1 MVLCI
6 AGSDCTAGAG
16 IQADLKTCAAL
27 GVYAAT
33 AVTAVTAQNHRGLH
47 AARYVGDVMLRAQLE
62 NVAECMDVAAVKIGM
77 VPCAEAARVIGSFL
91 ASAAP
96 RHVVFD
102 PVLAATAGGSL
113 TGDTDA
119 TADAALRHILPHV
132 DVLTPNEKELYRLA
146 RRPATDPADATA
158 RAFAARYGLRA
169 LLVTG
174 GDAGGDVCTDTLW
187 LDDREAPVQYSM
199 PRIDS
204 LHTHGTGCTLSSA
217 ITACLALGLSVTDAV
232 AQAKRFTARAIEN
245 GASHPVM
252 SEYGPVK
259 QSAMSVTE

>member
-1 MVLCI
+1 M
-6 AGSDCTAGAG
+6 
-16 IQADLKTCAAL
+16 
-27 GVYAAT
+27 
-33 AVTAVTAQNHRGLH
+33 
-47 AARYVGDVMLRAQLE
+47 
-62 NVAECMDVAAVKIGM
+62 
-77 VPCAEAARVIGSFL
+77 
-91 ASAAP
+91 
-96 RHVVFD
+96 
-102 PVLAATAGGSL
+102 
-113 TGDTDA
+113 
-119 TADAALRHILPHV
+119 
-132 DVLTPNEKELYRLA
+132 LTPNEKELYRLA

-187 LDDREAPVQYSM
+187 LDDREDPVEYSM

-217 ITACLALGLSVTDAV
+217 IAACLALGLSVTDAV

-252 SEYGPVK
+252 SGYGPVR

>member
-47 AARYVGDVMLRAQLE
+47 AARED
-62 NVAECMDVAAVKIGM
+62 VAECMDVAAVKIGM

-187 LDDREAPVQYSM
+187 LDDREDPVEYSM

-217 ITACLALGLSVTDAV
+217 IAACLALGLSVTDAV

-252 SEYGPVK
+252 SGYGPVR

>member
-1 MVLCI
+1 MLCI

-146 RRPATDPADATA
+146 RRPATDP
-158 RAFAARYGLRA
+158 RA
-169 LLVTG
+169 LPVTG

-187 LDDREAPVQYSM
+187 LDDREDPVEYSM

-217 ITACLALGLSVTDAV
+217 IAACLALGLSVTDAV

-252 SEYGPVK
+252 SGYGPVR